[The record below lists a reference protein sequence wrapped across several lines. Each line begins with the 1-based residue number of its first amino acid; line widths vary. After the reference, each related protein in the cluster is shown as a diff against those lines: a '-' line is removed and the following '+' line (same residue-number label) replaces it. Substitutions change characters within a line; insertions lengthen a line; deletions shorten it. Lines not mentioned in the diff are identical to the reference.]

1 MCMKKPPGPTMYPAP
16 LQVESK
22 QFFFSQCSM
31 EIERHWFLFLNE
43 IFLIDIPSENLD
55 DDAPSAKL
63 NYVLV
68 GFLSKTIQGR
78 TLAVQWD

>member
-1 MCMKKPPGPTMYPAP
+1 
-16 LQVESK
+16 
-22 QFFFSQCSM
+22 M

-43 IFLIDIPSENLD
+43 IFLIDIPSENLDDDD